1 MPDRD
6 RTFDQTVREFASLLA
21 DVIARRL
28 TRDSSSLPV
37 DLPETESVHVI
48 AGERHGQ

>member
-6 RTFDQTVREFASLLA
+6 LTFDQTVREFSAILG
-21 DVIARRL
+21 DVIARRIL
-28 TRDSSSLPV
+28 RNSNSLPV